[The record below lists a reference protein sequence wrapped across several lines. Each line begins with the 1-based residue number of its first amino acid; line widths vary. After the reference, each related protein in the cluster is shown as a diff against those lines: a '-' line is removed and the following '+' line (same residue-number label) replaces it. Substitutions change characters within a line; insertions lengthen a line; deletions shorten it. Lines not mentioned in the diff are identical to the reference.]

1 MQYKYK
7 IIKVDIGE
15 DSDGRKAASE
25 MLCKGGELG
34 WRIIHIEHD
43 VLNAKI
49 VWMEKVREN
58 GAEPAKEEKDDKEN
72 LQEVRD
78 DSPGAGDGPS
88 GEENSGGEE
97 SQGN

>member
-34 WRIIHIEHD
+34 WRIIHVAHD